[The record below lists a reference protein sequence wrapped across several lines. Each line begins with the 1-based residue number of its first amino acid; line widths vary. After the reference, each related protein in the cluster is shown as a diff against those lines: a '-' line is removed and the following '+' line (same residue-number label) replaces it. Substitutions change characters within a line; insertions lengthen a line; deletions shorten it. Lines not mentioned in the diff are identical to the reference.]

1 MAESGVVAVLDEPGG
16 PIATRSASDVLRL
29 VVASVLLL
37 VLFLVERLFGET
49 LTQFT
54 TDLLSGLSAVPSWLL
69 DAVVALTRI
78 GASLFLAGG
87 LVLAVLRGRWR
98 LIILAGVAI
107 GLAVLLVVLL
117 GPVDPAAGPKVVD
130 LEGLVPS
137 QFPTAAG
144 LAAGAS
150 FATAAA
156 PWLTR
161 RWRRIAWALVI
172 GMTVSRFLVSPV
184 AFDSIRGLLLGW
196 WTGAAVL
203 VAFGAPTRRPSPA
216 AIMRGL
222 AIAGV
227 EMTSLER
234 AGVDARGSTPYFGT
248 AADGRRLFVKALGV
262 DERSADLLF
271 RMYRAVL
278 PHNLGDERPFE
289 SLRRTVEHEALLAL
303 MAYDLGVKTPPFV
316 TLAHAEPNA
325 FVLAY
330 EAIDGKSLDGVD
342 VAELDDELL
351 RAVWKQVAELHR
363 HRIAHRDLR
372 LANVFRGGDGTI
384 WLIDFG
390 FSEAAASDL
399 LLDTDR
405 AELLASTATRV
416 GPERAV
422 AAASAV
428 VGADGLAGADER
440 LRPWAL
446 SGATR
451 TALKADRAL
460 LPALRTEL
468 GRATAPTARPA
479 PMRGAST

>member
-1 MAESGVVAVLDEPGG
+1 
-16 PIATRSASDVLRL
+16 
-29 VVASVLLL
+29 
-37 VLFLVERLFGET
+37 
-49 LTQFT
+49 
-54 TDLLSGLSAVPSWLL
+54 VPSWLL
-69 DAVVALTRI
+69 DGIVSLTRI
-78 GASLFLAGG
+78 GTSLFLVGG
-87 LVLAVLRGRWR
+87 LVLGVLRGRWR
-98 LIILAGVAI
+98 LILLAGVAI
-107 GLAVLLVVLL
+107 GLAVLIVVLL
-117 GPVDPAAGPKVVD
+117 GPVDPAAGRKVVD

-144 LAAGAS
+144 LAAGAA

-161 RWRRIAWALVI
+161 RWRRIAWVLVI
-172 GMTVSRFLVSPV
+172 AMTVSRFLVSPI
-184 AFDSIRGLLLGW
+184 AFDSIRGLLIGW
-196 WTGAAVL
+196 WAGAAVL
-203 VAFGAPTRRPSPA
+203 VLIGAPSRRPTAS

-222 AIAGV
+222 EVGGV

-248 AADGRRLFVKALGV
+248 TADGRRLFVKALGV

-303 MAYDLGVKTPPFV
+303 MACDLGVKTPAFV
-316 TLAHAEPNA
+316 ALAHAEPNA

-330 EAIDGKSLDGVD
+330 EAVDGKSLDGVD
-342 VAELDDELL
+342 VADLDNDLL
-351 RAVWKQVAELHR
+351 RAVWAQVADLHR

-372 LANVFRGGDGTI
+372 LANVFRGADGTI

-399 LLDTDR
+399 LLRTDR

-422 AAASAV
+422 AAAVAV
-428 VGADGLAGADER
+428 IGPEGLAGVDDR

-460 LPALRTEL
+460 LPALKTEL
-468 GRATAPTARPA
+468 ARAAGPA
-479 PMRGAST
+479 AIERSSAA

>member
-1 MAESGVVAVLDEPGG
+1 MAESGAVAVFDEPGG
-16 PIATRSASDVLRL
+16 PIAVRSPSDVLRL
-29 VVASVLLL
+29 IVASGLLL
-37 VLFLVERLFGET
+37 LLFLVERLFGET
-49 LTQFT
+49 LTQFA

-69 DAVVALTRI
+69 DGIVSLTRI
-78 GASLFLAGG
+78 ATSVFLVGG
-87 LVLAVLRGRWR
+87 LVLGVLRGRWR
-98 LIILAGVAI
+98 LILLAGVAI

-117 GPVDPAAGPKVVD
+117 GPVDPAAGPKVVN
-130 LEGLVPS
+130 LQGLVPS

-144 LAAGAS
+144 LAAAAS

-161 RWRRIAWALVI
+161 RWRRIAWTLVI

-196 WTGAAVL
+196 WAGAAVL
-203 VAFGAPTRRPSPA
+203 VGFGAPTRRPSPA

-227 EMTSLER
+227 DMTTLER
-234 AGVDARGSTPYFGT
+234 AGVDARGSTPYFGVT
-248 AADGRRLFVKALGV
+248 AGGRRLFVKALGV

-271 RMYRAVL
+271 RMYRSVL

-303 MAYDLGVKTPPFV
+303 MAGDLGVKTPPFI

-342 VAELDDELL
+342 VADLDDELL
-351 RAVWKQVAELHR
+351 RAVWAQVADLHR

-399 LLDTDR
+399 LLGTDR

-422 AAASAV
+422 AAAIAV
-428 VGADGLAGADER
+428 VGADGLAGADAR

-451 TALKADRAL
+451 AALKADRTL
-460 LPALRTEL
+460 LPALRTAL
-468 GRATAPTARPA
+468 VRATARGATV
-479 PMRGAST
+479 RGAST

>member
-1 MAESGVVAVLDEPGG
+1 MATSGSFAARDEPGTTV
-16 PIATRSASDVLRL
+16 ATRSPSDVLRL

-37 VLFLVERLFGET
+37 VLFLVERLFGDT

-54 TDLLSGLSAVPSWLL
+54 TDLLSGLSAVPAWLL
-69 DAVVALTRI
+69 DGIVSLTRI
-78 GASLFLAGG
+78 GTSLFLVAG
-87 LVLAVLRGRWR
+87 LVLGVLRGRWR
-98 LIILAGVAI
+98 LILLAGVAI

-130 LEGLVPS
+130 LEGLVPA

-144 LAAGAS
+144 LAAAAA

-161 RWRRIAWALVI
+161 RWRRVAWLLVV
-172 GMTVSRFLVSPV
+172 GMTVSRFLVSPI
-184 AFDSIRGLLLGW
+184 AFDSIRGVLLGW
-196 WTGAAVL
+196 WAGAAVL
-203 VAFGAPTRRPSPA
+203 VLLGAPTRRPTGA

-222 AIAGV
+222 GTAGV
-227 EMTSLER
+227 AMTTLER

-248 AADGRRLFVKALGV
+248 TADGRRLFVKALGV

-271 RMYRAVL
+271 RMYRALL

-303 MAYDLGVKTPPFV
+303 MANDVGIKTPPFV
-316 TLAHAEPNA
+316 ALARAEPNA

-330 EAIDGKSLDGVD
+330 EAIDGESLDGVD
-342 VAELDDELL
+342 VADLDDDLL
-351 RAVWKQVAELHR
+351 RAVWTQVADLHR

-372 LANVFRGGDGTI
+372 LANVFRGADGTI

-399 LLDTDR
+399 LLHTDR
-405 AELLASTATRV
+405 AELVASTAPRV
-416 GPERAV
+416 GPARAV
-422 AAASAV
+422 AAAAAV
-428 VGADGLAGADER
+428 VGPDGLSGVDDR
-440 LRPWAL
+440 LRAWAL

-451 TALKADRAL
+451 TAIKADRAL
-460 LPALRTEL
+460 LPALRNEL
-468 GRATAPTARPA
+468 ARVTGSA
-479 PMRGAST
+479 ANDARVRGAST